1 MVQSFIRGLSR
12 WPTVDLAELAHAIQ
26 AILAKRAK
34 EAERAVKKRPRH
46 KGEKP

>member
-12 WPTVDLAELAHAIQ
+12 WPTVDLAELIHAIQ

-34 EAERAVKKRPRH
+34 EAERAVKKRARH

>member
-1 MVQSFIRGLSR
+1 MVQSLILGLAK

-26 AILAKRAK
+26 AILAARAK